1 MKIASKRHLE
11 GSGAPFGKGL
21 GRGLG
26 GVWSLWG
33 PLESF
38 SNVVFS
44 CLYLGWSSKVVLE
57 ASGFDF
63 VSILRG
69 LERILGGF
77 GEGFGRDVRGFWLIL
92 GYSGLL

>member
-11 GSGAPFGKGL
+11 GSGAPCGKGL

-26 GVWSLWG
+26 VVWSLWG
-33 PLESF
+33 PFESF
-38 SNVVFS
+38 SNVVCS

-69 LERILGGF
+69 LERILNGLERVLGGMF
-77 GEGFGRDVRGFWLIL
+77 ED
-92 GYSGLL
+92 SG